1 MGLQVLFVLT
11 PDKFRP
17 SRQSRFVQNLV
28 NKPNMVLYVHM
39 VDKGAEEMWLFCSK
53 WVWDTEQEFLCKEGY
68 SEVCQSMDVVMCLMT
83 AMVEEIGGGGGGQL
97 QPQMCRLD
105 HIAKAQ
111 SLLKGPRLCRPSAS
125 NPKLVGERGMCVH
138 LCSQLVEK
146 RNSHGV
152 PPVAHFGCYFVVLV
166 VG

>member
-83 AMVEEIGGGGGGQL
+83 AIVEEIGGGGGWPTPTPDVPS
-97 QPQMCRLD
+97 QPHCEST
-105 HIAKAQ
+105 K
-111 SLLKGPRLCRPSAS
+111 SVKGPPAVPSQ
-125 NPKLVGERGMCVH
+125 CVQ
-138 LCSQLVEK
+138 SQT
-146 RNSHGV
+146 G
-152 PPVAHFGCYFVVLV
+152 G
-166 VG
+166 